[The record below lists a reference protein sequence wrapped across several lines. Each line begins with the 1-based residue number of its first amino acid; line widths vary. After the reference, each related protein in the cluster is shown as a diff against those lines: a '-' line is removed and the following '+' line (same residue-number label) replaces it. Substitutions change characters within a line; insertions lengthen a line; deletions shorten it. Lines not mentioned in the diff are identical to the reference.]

1 MSKHSK
7 KYVFQITSNR
17 LVLSG

>member
-7 KYVFQITSNR
+7 KYVFQM
-17 LVLSG
+17 

>member
-7 KYVFQITSNR
+7 KYIRHPDVNTHIK
-17 LVLSG
+17 

>member
-7 KYVFQITSNR
+7 KVHLPDVNTHIR
-17 LVLSG
+17 